1 MLVDPGINLAANRE
15 YSHMNVR
22 FTNLPDMLSI
32 AAVERDTGIAK
43 DTLRVWER
51 RYGFPNPL
59 RDSNDDRVYP
69 ADQIEKLRLLKRL
82 LDLGHRPGRVVP
94 LPIEAL
100 KELSAKSL
108 QAEPTQSVGMVI
120 SQQEMDRYLD
130 LLRSHQTEAL
140 RLALSTTL
148 MKIGLDRFVIE
159 VVSPLIK
166 NIGDYWADG
175 KLEIHEE
182 HLFTEQIKHLLRTAI
197 NSVPRGHTGQ
207 SEDLARPRILLTT
220 FPQEHHS
227 LGLLMAEALMALE
240 GCVCVSL
247 GTQTPIL
254 EIAQAARAQKADVIA
269 LSFSSQM
276 NQNQV
281 VDGLN
286 ELKSKLAP
294 GIELWVGG
302 ENQALRKR
310 APEGIKVINALNDI
324 SFNVKDWRSKRSDI

>member
-1 MLVDPGINLAANRE
+1 
-15 YSHMNVR
+15 MNVR
-22 FTNLPDMLSI
+22 FNNLPDMLSI

-51 RYGFPNPL
+51 RYNFPMPL
-59 RDSNDDRVYP
+59 RDKNDDRVYP
-69 ADQIEKLRLLKRL
+69 AGQIEKLRILKRL
-82 LDLGHRPGRVVP
+82 LDSGFRPGRIVP
-94 LPIEAL
+94 LPIETL
-100 KELSAKSL
+100 KELSAKTN
-108 QAEPTQSVGMVI
+108 QAVEQNTHSASIITQD
-120 SQQEMDRYLD
+120 EMDRYLD

-148 MKIGLDRFVIE
+148 MKIGLDRFVVE
-159 VVSPLIK
+159 VVAPLIR
-166 NIGDYWADG
+166 NIGEYWANG

-197 NSVPRGHTGQ
+197 NSVPRGHIGQ
-207 SEDLARPRILLTT
+207 NEESSRPRILLTT
-220 FPQEHHS
+220 FPQEPHS

-240 GCVCVSL
+240 GCSCVSL

-294 GIELWVGG
+294 GVELWVGG

-310 APEGIKVINALNDI
+310 TPEGVTVLTALQDI
-324 SFNVKDWRSKRSDI
+324 SSNVKGWRTKRSDS

>member
-1 MLVDPGINLAANRE
+1 
-15 YSHMNVR
+15 MNVR
-22 FTNLPDMLSI
+22 FNNLPDMLSI

-51 RYGFPNPL
+51 RYDFPMPL
-59 RDSNDDRVYP
+59 RDKNDDRVYP
-69 ADQIEKLRLLKRL
+69 ADQIEKLRILKRL
-82 LDLGHRPGRVVP
+82 LDSGFRPGRIVP

-100 KELSAKSL
+100 KELSAKTN
-108 QAEPTQSVGMVI
+108 QAVEQNPHSASIITQD
-120 SQQEMDRYLD
+120 EMDRYLD

-148 MKIGLDRFVIE
+148 MKIGLDRFVVE
-159 VVSPLIK
+159 VVAPLIR
-166 NIGDYWADG
+166 NIGEYWANG

-197 NSVPRGHTGQ
+197 NSVPRGHIGQ
-207 SEDLARPRILLTT
+207 NEESSRPRILLTT
-220 FPQEHHS
+220 FPQEPHS

-240 GCVCVSL
+240 GCSCVSL

-310 APEGIKVINALNDI
+310 TPEGVKVMAALQEI
-324 SFNVKDWRSKRSDI
+324 SSNVKSWRTKRSDS

>member
-1 MLVDPGINLAANRE
+1 
-15 YSHMNVR
+15 MNVR

-51 RYGFPNPL
+51 RYGFPKPL
-59 RDSNDDRVYP
+59 RDANDDRVYP

-82 LDLGHRPGRVVP
+82 LDIGHRPGRIVP
-94 LPIEAL
+94 LPIETL
-100 KELSAKSL
+100 RELATQGIQTHEHSSAM
-108 QAEPTQSVGMVI
+108 PVITQDDMN
-120 SQQEMDRYLD
+120 RYLD

-148 MKIGLDRFVIE
+148 MKIGLDRFVIDI
-159 VVSPLIK
+159 VAPLIK
-166 NIGDYWADG
+166 NIGDYWANG
-175 KLEIHEE
+175 KIEIHEE

-207 SEDLARPRILLTT
+207 NEELARPRILLTT
-220 FPQEHHS
+220 FPQEQHS

-254 EIAQAARAQKADVIA
+254 EIAQAARAQKADIVA
-269 LSFSSQM
+269 LSFSTQI

-294 GIELWVGG
+294 GVEIWAGG
-302 ENQALRKR
+302 ENQVLKR
-310 APEGIKVINALNDI
+310 RAQDGIRVIEQLPDI
-324 SFNVKDWRSKRSDI
+324 SNYVKEWRLVRNQ

>member
-1 MLVDPGINLAANRE
+1 
-15 YSHMNVR
+15 
-22 FTNLPDMLSI
+22 
-32 AAVERDTGIAK
+32 
-43 DTLRVWER
+43 
-51 RYGFPNPL
+51 
-59 RDSNDDRVYP
+59 
-69 ADQIEKLRLLKRL
+69 
-82 LDLGHRPGRVVP
+82 
-94 LPIEAL
+94 
-100 KELSAKSL
+100 
-108 QAEPTQSVGMVI
+108 
-120 SQQEMDRYLD
+120 
-130 LLRSHQTEAL
+130 
-140 RLALSTTL
+140 

-197 NSVPRGHTGQ
+197 NSVPRGHAGQ
-207 SEDLARPRILLTT
+207 NEDLARPRVLLTT

-310 APEGIKVINALNDI
+310 APEGIKVIHALNDI
-324 SFNVKDWRSKRSDI
+324 SVKVKDWRSERSDI

>member
-1 MLVDPGINLAANRE
+1 
-15 YSHMNVR
+15 MNVR

-51 RYGFPNPL
+51 RYGFPKPL
-59 RDSNDDRVYP
+59 RDANDDRVYP

-82 LDLGHRPGRVVP
+82 LDIGHRPGRIVP
-94 LPIEAL
+94 LPIETL
-100 KELSAKSL
+100 RELATQGTQTHEHSSAM
-108 QAEPTQSVGMVI
+108 PVITQDDMN
-120 SQQEMDRYLD
+120 RYLD

-148 MKIGLDRFVIE
+148 MKIGLDRFVIDI
-159 VVSPLIK
+159 VAPLIK
-166 NIGDYWADG
+166 NIGDYWANG
-175 KLEIHEE
+175 KIEIHEE

-207 SEDLARPRILLTT
+207 NEELARPRILLTT
-220 FPQEHHS
+220 FPQEQHS

-254 EIAQAARAQKADVIA
+254 EIAQAARAQKADIVA
-269 LSFSSQM
+269 LSFSTQI

-294 GIELWVGG
+294 GVEIWAGG
-302 ENQALRKR
+302 ENQVLKRR
-310 APEGIKVINALNDI
+310 APDGIRVIEQLPDI
-324 SFNVKDWRSKRSDI
+324 SNYVKEWRLVRNQ

>member
-1 MLVDPGINLAANRE
+1 VLFR
-15 YSHMNVR
+15 S
-22 FTNLPDMLSI
+22 
-32 AAVERDTGIAK
+32 
-43 DTLRVWER
+43 
-51 RYGFPNPL
+51 
-59 RDSNDDRVYP
+59 DRVYP
-69 ADQIEKLRLLKRL
+69 ADQIEKLRILKRL
-82 LDLGHRPGRVVP
+82 LDSGFRPGRIVP

-100 KELSAKSL
+100 KELSARSNQTPEVGTHSL
-108 QAEPTQSVGMVI
+108 PMI
-120 SQQEMDRYLD
+120 SQEEMDRYLD

-159 VVSPLIK
+159 VVAPLIR
-166 NIGDYWADG
+166 NIGEYWANG

-197 NSVPRGHTGQ
+197 NSVPRGHIGQ
-207 SEDLARPRILLTT
+207 NEESSRPRILLTT
-220 FPQEHHS
+220 FPQEPHS

-240 GCVCVSL
+240 GCSCVSL

-281 VDGLN
+281 IDGLN

-294 GIELWVGG
+294 GLELWVGG

-310 APEGIKVINALNDI
+310 PPEGVKVMSALQDI
-324 SFNVKDWRSKRSDI
+324 SANVKGWRTKRSDS

>member
-1 MLVDPGINLAANRE
+1 
-15 YSHMNVR
+15 MNVR

-51 RYGFPNPL
+51 RYDFPKPL
-59 RDSNDDRVYP
+59 RDANDDRAYP
-69 ADQIEKLRLLKRL
+69 IDQVEKLRLLKRL
-82 LDLGHRPGRVVP
+82 LDQGHRPGRVVP
-94 LPIEAL
+94 LPIE
-100 KELSAKSL
+100 ELRQLNIKPAVDTEAIHAHS
-108 QAEPTQSVGMVI
+108 PGI
-120 SQQEMDRYLD
+120 SQEEMSRYLD

-140 RLALSTTL
+140 RLALSTTM

-159 VVSPLIK
+159 LVAPLIK
-166 NIGDYWADG
+166 NIGEYWADG
-175 KLEIHEE
+175 KIEIHEE

-207 SEDLARPRILLTT
+207 NEDLARPRILLTT
-220 FPQEHHS
+220 FPQEQHS

-254 EIAQAARAQKADVIA
+254 EIAQAARAQKADIVA
-269 LSFSSQM
+269 LSFSSQI

-281 VDGLN
+281 VDGLK
-286 ELKSKLAP
+286 ELQSKLAP
-294 GIELWVGG
+294 GVEVWAGG
-302 ENQALRKR
+302 DNQALKKR
-310 APEGIKVINALNDI
+310 PPEHVKILTALQDI
-324 SFNVKDWRSKRSDI
+324 SESIKHWRAQQKNQELS

>member
-1 MLVDPGINLAANRE
+1 
-15 YSHMNVR
+15 MNVR

-51 RYGFPNPL
+51 RYGFPKPL
-59 RDSNDDRVYP
+59 RDANDDRVYP

-82 LDLGHRPGRVVP
+82 LDIGHRPGRIVP
-94 LPIEAL
+94 LPIETL
-100 KELSAKSL
+100 RELA
-108 QAEPTQSVGMVI
+108 TQGTQTYDHGATMPVI
-120 SQQEMDRYLD
+120 TQDDMNRYLD

-148 MKIGLDRFVIE
+148 MKIGLDRFVIDI
-159 VVSPLIK
+159 VAPLIK
-166 NIGDYWADG
+166 NIGDYWANG
-175 KLEIHEE
+175 KIEIHEE

-207 SEDLARPRILLTT
+207 NEDLARPRILLTT
-220 FPQEHHS
+220 FPQEQHS
-227 LGLLMAEALMALE
+227 LGLLMAEALLALE

-254 EIAQAARAQKADVIA
+254 EIAQAARAQKADIVA
-269 LSFSSQM
+269 LSFSTQI

-294 GIELWVGG
+294 GVEIWAGG
-302 ENQALRKR
+302 ENQVLKRR
-310 APEGIKVINALNDI
+310 APDGIRVIEHLPDI
-324 SFNVKDWRSKRSDI
+324 SNYVKEWRLVRNQ

>member
-1 MLVDPGINLAANRE
+1 
-15 YSHMNVR
+15 
-22 FTNLPDMLSI
+22 
-32 AAVERDTGIAK
+32 VERDTGIAK

-51 RYGFPNPL
+51 RYNFPMPL
-59 RDSNDDRVYP
+59 RDKNDDRVYP
-69 ADQIEKLRLLKRL
+69 ADQIEKLRILKRL
-82 LDLGHRPGRVVP
+82 LDSGFRPGRIVP

-100 KELSAKSL
+100 KELSAKSN
-108 QAEPTQSVGMVI
+108 QALEQHPHPASIITQE
-120 SQQEMDRYLD
+120 EMDRYLD

-159 VVSPLIK
+159 VVAPLIR
-166 NIGDYWADG
+166 NIGEYWANG

-197 NSVPRGHTGQ
+197 NSVPRGHIGQ
-207 SEDLARPRILLTT
+207 NEESSRPRILLTT
-220 FPQEHHS
+220 FPQEPHS

-240 GCVCVSL
+240 GCSCVSL

-310 APEGIKVINALNDI
+310 TPEGVMVMTALQDI
-324 SFNVKDWRSKRSDI
+324 SANVKGWRTKRSDS

>member
-1 MLVDPGINLAANRE
+1 
-15 YSHMNVR
+15 MNVR
-22 FTNLPDMLSI
+22 FNNLPDMLSI

-51 RYGFPNPL
+51 RYNFPMPL
-59 RDSNDDRVYP
+59 RDKNDDRVYP
-69 ADQIEKLRLLKRL
+69 ADQIEKLRILKRL
-82 LDLGHRPGRVVP
+82 LDSGFRPGRIVP

-100 KELSAKSL
+100 KELSAKTN
-108 QAEPTQSVGMVI
+108 QAVEQNPHAASIITQD
-120 SQQEMDRYLD
+120 EMDRYLD

-148 MKIGLDRFVIE
+148 MKIGLDRFVVE
-159 VVSPLIK
+159 VVAPLIR
-166 NIGDYWADG
+166 NIGEYWANG

-197 NSVPRGHTGQ
+197 NSVPRGHIGQ
-207 SEDLARPRILLTT
+207 NEESSRPRILLTT
-220 FPQEHHS
+220 FPQEPHS

-240 GCVCVSL
+240 GCSCVSL

-294 GIELWVGG
+294 GVELWVGG

-310 APEGIKVINALNDI
+310 TPDGVKVMAALQDI
-324 SFNVKDWRSKRSDI
+324 SANVKGWRTKRSDS

>member
-1 MLVDPGINLAANRE
+1 
-15 YSHMNVR
+15 MNVR

-51 RYGFPNPL
+51 RYGFPKPL
-59 RDSNDDRVYP
+59 RDANDDRVYP

-82 LDLGHRPGRVVP
+82 LDIGHRPGRIVP
-94 LPIEAL
+94 LPIETL
-100 KELSAKSL
+100 RELATQGIQTHEHSSAM
-108 QAEPTQSVGMVI
+108 PVITQDDMN
-120 SQQEMDRYLD
+120 RYLD

-148 MKIGLDRFVIE
+148 MKIGLDRFVIDI
-159 VVSPLIK
+159 VAPLIK
-166 NIGDYWADG
+166 NIGDYWANG
-175 KLEIHEE
+175 KIEIHEE

-207 SEDLARPRILLTT
+207 NEELARPRILLTT
-220 FPQEHHS
+220 FPQEQHS

-254 EIAQAARAQKADVIA
+254 EIAQAARAQKADIVA
-269 LSFSSQM
+269 LSFSTQI

-294 GIELWVGG
+294 GVEIWAGG
-302 ENQALRKR
+302 ENQALKRR
-310 APEGIKVINALNDI
+310 APDGIRVIEQLPDI
-324 SFNVKDWRSKRSDI
+324 SNYVKEWRLVRNQ

>member
-1 MLVDPGINLAANRE
+1 
-15 YSHMNVR
+15 
-22 FTNLPDMLSI
+22 MLSI

-51 RYGFPNPL
+51 RYNFPMPL
-59 RDSNDDRVYP
+59 RDKNDDRVYP
-69 ADQIEKLRLLKRL
+69 ADQIEKLRILKRL
-82 LDLGHRPGRVVP
+82 LDSGFRPGRIVP

-100 KELSAKSL
+100 KELSAKTN
-108 QAEPTQSVGMVI
+108 QAVEQNPHPASIITQE
-120 SQQEMDRYLD
+120 EMDRYLD

-159 VVSPLIK
+159 VVAPLIR
-166 NIGDYWADG
+166 NIGEYWANG

-197 NSVPRGHTGQ
+197 NSVPRGHIGQ
-207 SEDLARPRILLTT
+207 NEESSRPRILLTT
-220 FPQEHHS
+220 FPQEPHS

-240 GCVCVSL
+240 GCSCVSL

-302 ENQALRKR
+302 DNQALRKR
-310 APEGIKVINALNDI
+310 TPEGVMVLTALQDI
-324 SFNVKDWRSKRSDI
+324 SANVKGWRTKRSDS

>member
-1 MLVDPGINLAANRE
+1 
-15 YSHMNVR
+15 MNVR
-22 FTNLPDMLSI
+22 FNNLPDMLSI

-51 RYGFPNPL
+51 RYNFPMPL
-59 RDSNDDRVYP
+59 RDKNDDRVYP
-69 ADQIEKLRLLKRL
+69 ADQIEKLRILKRL
-82 LDLGHRPGRVVP
+82 LDSGFRPGRIVP

-100 KELSAKSL
+100 KELSSRSNQAAEVSSHSL
-108 QAEPTQSVGMVI
+108 SII
-120 SQQEMDRYLD
+120 SQEEMDRYLD

-159 VVSPLIK
+159 VVAPLIR
-166 NIGDYWADG
+166 NIGEYWANG

-197 NSVPRGHTGQ
+197 NSVPRGHIGQ
-207 SEDLARPRILLTT
+207 NEESSRPRILLTT
-220 FPQEHHS
+220 FPQEPHS

-240 GCVCVSL
+240 GCACVSL

-281 VDGLN
+281 IDGLN

-294 GIELWVGG
+294 GVELWVGG

-310 APEGIKVINALNDI
+310 TPEGVKAMTALQDI
-324 SFNVKDWRSKRSDI
+324 SANVKGWRTKRSDS

>member
-1 MLVDPGINLAANRE
+1 M
-15 YSHMNVR
+15 
-22 FTNLPDMLSI
+22 PDMLSI

-51 RYGFPNPL
+51 RYDFPIPL
-59 RDSNDDRVYP
+59 RDKNDDRVYP
-69 ADQIEKLRLLKRL
+69 ADQIEKLRILKRL
-82 LDLGHRPGRVVP
+82 LDSGFRPGRIVP

-100 KELSAKSL
+100 KELISKTNQTTEVSSHSL
-108 QAEPTQSVGMVI
+108 SMI
-120 SQQEMDRYLD
+120 SQEEVDRYID

-159 VVSPLIK
+159 VVAPLIR
-166 NIGDYWADG
+166 NIGEYWVNG

-182 HLFTEQIKHLLRTAI
+182 HVFTEQIKHLLRTAI
-197 NSVPRGHTGQ
+197 NSVPRGHIGQ
-207 SEDLARPRILLTT
+207 NEEQARPRILLTT
-220 FPQEHHS
+220 FPQEPHS
-227 LGLLMAEALMALE
+227 LGLLMAEALMTLE
-240 GCVCVSL
+240 GCSCVSL

-254 EIAQAARAQKADVIA
+254 EIAQAANAQKADVIA

-286 ELKSKLAP
+286 ELRSKLAP
-294 GIELWVGG
+294 GVELWAGG

-310 APEGIKVINALNDI
+310 PLEGVRVMTALQDI
-324 SFNVKDWRSKRSDI
+324 SSNVKGWRTKRSDN

>member
-1 MLVDPGINLAANRE
+1 
-15 YSHMNVR
+15 MNVR

-51 RYGFPNPL
+51 RYDFPKPL
-59 RDSNDDRVYP
+59 RDANDDRAYP
-69 ADQIEKLRLLKRL
+69 IDQVEKLRLLKRL
-82 LDLGHRPGRVVP
+82 LDQGHRPGRVVP
-94 LPIEAL
+94 LPIEGLRQLNIKPAVDT
-100 KELSAKSL
+100 EAIHAHS
-108 QAEPTQSVGMVI
+108 PVI
-120 SQQEMDRYLD
+120 SQEEMSRYLD

-140 RLALSTTL
+140 RLALSTTM

-159 VVSPLIK
+159 LVAPLIK
-166 NIGDYWADG
+166 NIGEYWADG
-175 KLEIHEE
+175 KIEIHEE

-207 SEDLARPRILLTT
+207 NEDLARPRILLTT
-220 FPQEHHS
+220 FPQEQHS

-254 EIAQAARAQKADVIA
+254 EIAQAARAQKADIVA
-269 LSFSSQM
+269 LSFSSQI

-281 VDGLN
+281 VDGLK
-286 ELKSKLAP
+286 ELQSKLAP
-294 GIELWVGG
+294 GVEVWAGG
-302 ENQALRKR
+302 DNQALKKR
-310 APEGIKVINALNDI
+310 PPEHVKILTALQDI
-324 SFNVKDWRSKRSDI
+324 SESIKHWRTQQKNQELS

>member
-1 MLVDPGINLAANRE
+1 
-15 YSHMNVR
+15 MNVR
-22 FTNLPDMLSI
+22 FNNLPDMLSI

-51 RYGFPNPL
+51 RYNFPMPL
-59 RDSNDDRVYP
+59 RDKNDDRVYP
-69 ADQIEKLRLLKRL
+69 ADQIEKLRILKRL
-82 LDLGHRPGRVVP
+82 LDSGFRPGRIVP

-100 KELSAKSL
+100 KELSAKTN
-108 QAEPTQSVGMVI
+108 QAVEQNTHSASIITQD
-120 SQQEMDRYLD
+120 EMDRYLD

-148 MKIGLDRFVIE
+148 MKIGLDRFVVE
-159 VVSPLIK
+159 VVAPLIR
-166 NIGDYWADG
+166 NIGEYWANG

-197 NSVPRGHTGQ
+197 NSVPRGHIGQ
-207 SEDLARPRILLTT
+207 NEESSRPRILLTT
-220 FPQEHHS
+220 FPQEPHS

-240 GCVCVSL
+240 GCSCVSL
-247 GTQTPIL
+247 GTQTPIF

-294 GIELWVGG
+294 GVELWVGG

-310 APEGIKVINALNDI
+310 TPDGVKVMAALQDI
-324 SFNVKDWRSKRSDI
+324 SANVKGWRTKRSDS

>member
-1 MLVDPGINLAANRE
+1 
-15 YSHMNVR
+15 MNVR

-51 RYGFPNPL
+51 RYDFPKPL
-59 RDSNDDRVYP
+59 RDANDDRAYP
-69 ADQIEKLRLLKRL
+69 IDQVEKLRLLKRL
-82 LDLGHRPGRVVP
+82 LDQGHRPGRVVP
-94 LPIEAL
+94 LPIE
-100 KELSAKSL
+100 ELRQLNIKPAVDTEAIHAHS
-108 QAEPTQSVGMVI
+108 PGI
-120 SQQEMDRYLD
+120 SQEEMSRYLD

-140 RLALSTTL
+140 RLALSTTM

-159 VVSPLIK
+159 LVAPLIK
-166 NIGDYWADG
+166 NIGEYWADG
-175 KLEIHEE
+175 KIEIHEE

-207 SEDLARPRILLTT
+207 NEDLARPRILLTT
-220 FPQEHHS
+220 FPQEQHS

-254 EIAQAARAQKADVIA
+254 EIAQAARAQKADIVA
-269 LSFSSQM
+269 LSFSSQI

-281 VDGLN
+281 VDGLK
-286 ELKSKLAP
+286 ELQSKLAP
-294 GIELWVGG
+294 GVEVWAGG
-302 ENQALRKR
+302 DNQALKKR
-310 APEGIKVINALNDI
+310 PPEHVKILTALHDI
-324 SFNVKDWRSKRSDI
+324 SKSIKHWRTQQKNQELS

>member
-1 MLVDPGINLAANRE
+1 
-15 YSHMNVR
+15 MNVR

-51 RYGFPNPL
+51 RYDFPKPL
-59 RDSNDDRVYP
+59 RDANDDRAYP
-69 ADQIEKLRLLKRL
+69 IDQVEKLRLLKRL
-82 LDLGHRPGRVVP
+82 LDQGHRPGRVVP
-94 LPIEAL
+94 LPIE
-100 KELSAKSL
+100 ELRQLNIKPAVE
-108 QAEPTQSVGMVI
+108 AEAIHAHSPGI
-120 SQQEMDRYLD
+120 SQEEMSRYLD

-140 RLALSTTL
+140 RLALSTTM

-159 VVSPLIK
+159 LVAPLIK
-166 NIGDYWADG
+166 NIGEYWADG
-175 KLEIHEE
+175 KIEIHEE

-207 SEDLARPRILLTT
+207 NEDLARPRILLTT
-220 FPQEHHS
+220 FPQEQHS

-254 EIAQAARAQKADVIA
+254 EIAQAARAQKADIVA
-269 LSFSSQM
+269 LSFSSQI

-281 VDGLN
+281 VDGLK
-286 ELKSKLAP
+286 ELQSKLAP
-294 GIELWVGG
+294 GVEVWAGG
-302 ENQALRKR
+302 DNQALKKR
-310 APEGIKVINALNDI
+310 PPEHVKILTALQDI
-324 SFNVKDWRSKRSDI
+324 SESIKHWRTQQKNQELS

>member
-1 MLVDPGINLAANRE
+1 M
-15 YSHMNVR
+15 
-22 FTNLPDMLSI
+22 PDMLSI

-51 RYGFPNPL
+51 RYDFPVPL
-59 RDSNDDRVYP
+59 RDKNDDRVYP
-69 ADQIEKLRLLKRL
+69 ADQIEKLRILKRL
-82 LDLGHRPGRVVP
+82 LDSGFRPGRIVP

-100 KELSAKSL
+100 KELSLKTNQTIEVSTHSL
-108 QAEPTQSVGMVI
+108 SIIP
-120 SQQEMDRYLD
+120 QEEVDRYID

-159 VVSPLIK
+159 VVAPLIR
-166 NIGDYWADG
+166 NIGEYWVNG

-182 HLFTEQIKHLLRTAI
+182 HVFTEQIKHLLRTAI
-197 NSVPRGHTGQ
+197 NSVPRGHIGQ
-207 SEDLARPRILLTT
+207 NAEQARPRILLTT
-220 FPQEHHS
+220 FPQEPHS
-227 LGLLMAEALMALE
+227 LGLLMAEALMTLE
-240 GCVCVSL
+240 GCSCVSL

-254 EIAQAARAQKADVIA
+254 EIAQAANAQKADVIA

-286 ELKSKLAP
+286 ELRSKLAP
-294 GIELWVGG
+294 GVELWAGG
-302 ENQALRKR
+302 ENQ
-310 APEGIKVINALNDI
+310 VIAQAHP
-324 SFNVKDWRSKRSDI
+324 

>member
-1 MLVDPGINLAANRE
+1 
-15 YSHMNVR
+15 MNVR

-51 RYGFPNPL
+51 RYNFPTPL
-59 RDSNDDRVYP
+59 RDKNDDRVYP

-82 LDLGHRPGRVVP
+82 LDLGHRPGRIVP

-100 KELSAKSL
+100 KELSARASQVKD
-108 QAEPTQSVGMVI
+108 PNVHMVSAI
-120 SQQEMDRYLD
+120 SQEEMDRYLD

-159 VVSPLIK
+159 VVAPLIK
-166 NIGDYWADG
+166 NIGEYWAEG

-207 SEDLARPRILLTT
+207 NEDLARPRILLTT

-276 NQNQV
+276 NQNQM

-286 ELKSKLAP
+286 ELKEKLAP
-294 GIELWVGG
+294 GVELWVGG

-310 APEGIKVINALNDI
+310 TPEGIKVMAALQDI
-324 SFNVKDWRSKRSDI
+324 SESVKDWRLKRAD

>member
-1 MLVDPGINLAANRE
+1 
-15 YSHMNVR
+15 
-22 FTNLPDMLSI
+22 MLSI

-51 RYGFPNPL
+51 RYDFPIPL
-59 RDSNDDRVYP
+59 RDKNDDRVYP
-69 ADQIEKLRLLKRL
+69 ADQIEKLRILKRL
-82 LDLGHRPGRVVP
+82 LDSGFRPGRIVP

-100 KELSAKSL
+100 KELSAKSN
-108 QAEPTQSVGMVI
+108 QALEQSSHHASVITQD
-120 SQQEMDRYLD
+120 EMDRYLD

-159 VVSPLIK
+159 VVAPLIR
-166 NIGDYWADG
+166 NIGEYWANG

-197 NSVPRGHTGQ
+197 NSVPRGHIGQ
-207 SEDLARPRILLTT
+207 NEESSRPRILLTT
-220 FPQEHHS
+220 FPQEPHS

-240 GCVCVSL
+240 GCSCVSL

-254 EIAQAARAQKADVIA
+254 DIAQAARAQKADVIA

-294 GIELWVGG
+294 GLELWVGG
-302 ENQALRKR
+302 DNQALRKR
-310 APEGIKVINALNDI
+310 PPEGVTVLSALQDI
-324 SFNVKDWRSKRSDI
+324 SANVKGWRAKRSDS

>member
-1 MLVDPGINLAANRE
+1 
-15 YSHMNVR
+15 MNVR
-22 FTNLPDMLSI
+22 FNNLPDMLSI

-51 RYGFPNPL
+51 RYNFPMPL
-59 RDSNDDRVYP
+59 RDKNDDRVYP
-69 ADQIEKLRLLKRL
+69 ADQIEKLRILKRL
-82 LDLGHRPGRVVP
+82 LDSGFRPGRIVP

-100 KELSAKSL
+100 KELISRSN
-108 QAEPTQSVGMVI
+108 QPAEVSSHALSMI
-120 SQQEMDRYLD
+120 SQEEMDRYLD

-159 VVSPLIK
+159 VVAPLIR
-166 NIGDYWADG
+166 NIGEYWANG

-197 NSVPRGHTGQ
+197 NSVPRGHIGQ
-207 SEDLARPRILLTT
+207 NEELARPRILLTT

-240 GCVCVSL
+240 GCSCVSL

-281 VDGLN
+281 VDGLS

-310 APEGIKVINALNDI
+310 TPEGVTILSALQDI
-324 SFNVKDWRSKRSDI
+324 SANVKGWRTKRSDT

>member
-1 MLVDPGINLAANRE
+1 
-15 YSHMNVR
+15 
-22 FTNLPDMLSI
+22 MLSI

-51 RYGFPNPL
+51 RYNFPMPL
-59 RDSNDDRVYP
+59 RDKNDDRVYP
-69 ADQIEKLRLLKRL
+69 ADQIEKLRILKRL
-82 LDLGHRPGRVVP
+82 LDSGFRPGRIVP

-100 KELSAKSL
+100 KELSAKTN
-108 QAEPTQSVGMVI
+108 QAVEQNPHAASIITQD
-120 SQQEMDRYLD
+120 EMDRYLD

-148 MKIGLDRFVIE
+148 MKIGLDRFVVE
-159 VVSPLIK
+159 VVAPLIR
-166 NIGDYWADG
+166 NIGEYWANG

-197 NSVPRGHTGQ
+197 NSVPRGHIGQ
-207 SEDLARPRILLTT
+207 NEESSRPRILLTT
-220 FPQEHHS
+220 FPQEPHS

-240 GCVCVSL
+240 GCSCVSL

-294 GIELWVGG
+294 GVELWVGG

-310 APEGIKVINALNDI
+310 TPDGVKVMAALQDI
-324 SFNVKDWRSKRSDI
+324 SANVKGWRTKRSDS

>member
-1 MLVDPGINLAANRE
+1 
-15 YSHMNVR
+15 MNVR
-22 FTNLPDMLSI
+22 FTNMPDMLSI

-51 RYGFPNPL
+51 RYDFPIPL
-59 RDSNDDRVYP
+59 RDKNDDRVYP
-69 ADQIEKLRLLKRL
+69 ADQIEKLRILKRL
-82 LDLGHRPGRVVP
+82 LDSGFRPGRIVP

-100 KELSAKSL
+100 KELISKTNQTTEVSSHSL
-108 QAEPTQSVGMVI
+108 SMI
-120 SQQEMDRYLD
+120 SQEEVDRYID

-159 VVSPLIK
+159 VVAPLIR
-166 NIGDYWADG
+166 NIGEYWVNG

-182 HLFTEQIKHLLRTAI
+182 HVFTEQIKHLLRTAI
-197 NSVPRGHTGQ
+197 NSVPRGHIGQ
-207 SEDLARPRILLTT
+207 NEEQARPRILLTT
-220 FPQEHHS
+220 FPQEPHS
-227 LGLLMAEALMALE
+227 LGLLMAEALMTLE
-240 GCVCVSL
+240 GCSCVSL

-254 EIAQAARAQKADVIA
+254 EIAQAANAQKADVIA

-286 ELKSKLAP
+286 ELRSKLAP
-294 GIELWVGG
+294 GVELWAGG

-310 APEGIKVINALNDI
+310 PLEGVRVMTALQDI
-324 SFNVKDWRSKRSDI
+324 SSNVKGWRTKRSDN

>member
-1 MLVDPGINLAANRE
+1 
-15 YSHMNVR
+15 MNVR

-51 RYGFPNPL
+51 RYDFPKPL
-59 RDSNDDRVYP
+59 RDANDDRAYP
-69 ADQIEKLRLLKRL
+69 IDQVEKLRLLKRL
-82 LDLGHRPGRVVP
+82 LDQGHRPGRVVP
-94 LPIEAL
+94 LPIE
-100 KELSAKSL
+100 ELRQLNIKPAVE
-108 QAEPTQSVGMVI
+108 AEAIHAHSPVI
-120 SQQEMDRYLD
+120 SQEEMSRYLD

-140 RLALSTTL
+140 RLALSTTM

-159 VVSPLIK
+159 LVAPLIK
-166 NIGDYWADG
+166 NIGEYWADG
-175 KLEIHEE
+175 KIEIHEE

-207 SEDLARPRILLTT
+207 NEDLARPRILLTT
-220 FPQEHHS
+220 FPQEQHS

-254 EIAQAARAQKADVIA
+254 EIAQAARAQKADIVA
-269 LSFSSQM
+269 LSFSSQI

-281 VDGLN
+281 VDGLK
-286 ELKSKLAP
+286 ELQSKLAP
-294 GIELWVGG
+294 GVEVWAGG
-302 ENQALRKR
+302 DNQALKKR
-310 APEGIKVINALNDI
+310 PPEHVKILTALQDI
-324 SFNVKDWRSKRSDI
+324 SESIKHWRTQQKNQELS